1 MIREVSS
8 IVDTSSGR
16 ADRLRCWIGPNNEAI
31 VLLTLRCRW
40 RLVATFLPLTHT
52 RLINILSPT
61 SHIIIL
67 AAKFSVLI
75 GR

>member
-1 MIREVSS
+1 MNREVSS

-16 ADRLRCWIGPNNEAI
+16 ADRLRCRIGPNDEAI

-52 RLINILSPT
+52 HLINILSPT

-67 AAKFSVLI
+67 AAKFRVLI